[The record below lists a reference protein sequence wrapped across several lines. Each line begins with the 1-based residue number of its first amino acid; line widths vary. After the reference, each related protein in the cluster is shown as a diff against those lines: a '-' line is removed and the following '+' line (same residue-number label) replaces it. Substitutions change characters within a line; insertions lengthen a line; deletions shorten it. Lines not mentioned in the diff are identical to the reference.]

1 MPDTATSHPPDQ
13 PSELAPGRPGDP
25 PTWSSSVK
33 DIVTTALGPSR
44 LWATLGYGVVNEVYW
59 PTTGQPQIRDLG
71 FIVAT
76 PDGWH
81 DVERADRYRLR
92 TPAPYVPV
100 PRIRHTGDD
109 YRLDLEV
116 VCDSMR
122 DVLLV
127 RYRLHGDDCRLYVL
141 LAPHLG
147 RDLAANDAWVEQDR
161 LQACEDYSALS
172 LACDG
177 GFTRASAGY
186 VGASDGR
193 TDFARHGRMTWTHAR
208 AEHGNVALVG
218 ELAHAA
224 GVLALGF
231 ANTPS
236 GAEVLA
242 RSSLAEGFR
251 TVRERTIAGW
261 REWGERLELP
271 EAPRDLARQAAHS
284 AAVLKIHE
292 DRTYP
297 GAVVASLSV
306 PWGSSHD
313 SLGGYHLVWS
323 RDAVEAG
330 HGLLVAGQH
339 DDARRMLAYLVATQ
353 KPEGYW
359 SQNFYPDGE
368 PFWTG
373 IQLDE
378 VGAPILLATKLDE
391 LGLLDARDDASAMV
405 HAAAAYIAA
414 NGPGT
419 PQDRWEEN
427 PGLNPFTLAIEIAA
441 LVAASRFLRGDER
454 AYARSLADCWNARV
468 EEWLYARGGRLAAD
482 HDVAGYYVHVAPLP
496 ADGGLAGTVAVQNH
510 AEPCV
515 VPADALV
522 SLDFLYLV
530 RLGLRRADDARVRHT
545 LRVAEALLRRETPN
559 GASYYRYRYDGY
571 GEHADGS
578 PYDGTGIGRL
588 WPLLT
593 GERGH
598 LAVQCGESALPYL
611 RTMARMSG
619 PGGLIPEQVWD
630 VDPIPERDLWP
641 GRPTG
646 SAMPLV
652 WAHAEF
658 LKLLA
663 ARRDGRPVEL
673 LDTVWRRHRGR
684 VPRPRT
690 RHWRR
695 TVPLAG
701 LAAGH
706 ALLVE
711 DTRPFHLHVGT
722 DGWRDVR
729 DLPSRSLGLGMH
741 GVRLPADALRGHAA
755 VDFTFYFPDEDRW
768 SGQDHRV
775 TIGG

>member
-1 MPDTATSHPPDQ
+1 MPDSATSHAGQDV
-13 PSELAPGRPGDP
+13 APGRPGAP
-25 PTWSSSVK
+25 ATWSASVK
-33 DIVTTALGPSR
+33 DLVTTALGPSR
-44 LWATLGYGVVNEVYW
+44 LWATVGYGIVNEVYW

-71 FIVAT
+71 FIVVT

-81 DVERADRYRLR
+81 DVEQVDRYRFR
-92 TPAPYVPV
+92 TPAAYIPV
-100 PRIRHTGDD
+100 PRIRHTGDG
-109 YRLDLEV
+109 YQLDLEV

-127 RYRLHGDDCRLYVL
+127 RYRLRGEGCRLYVL
-141 LAPHLG
+141 LTPHLG
-147 RDLAANDAWVEQDR
+147 RDLAANDAWVAPGR
-161 LQACEDYSALS
+161 LQACESFTALS

-193 TDFARHGRMTWTHAR
+193 EDFRQHGAMTWTYPR
-208 AEHGNVALVG
+208 AAHGNVALTG
-218 ELAHAA
+218 ELAHDR
-224 GVLALGF
+224 GVLALGL
-231 ANTPS
+231 ANTAT
-236 GAEVLA
+236 GADVLA
-242 RSSLAEGFR
+242 RSSLAEGFEAVRKR
-251 TVRERTIAGW
+251 TVTGW
-261 REWGERLELP
+261 KEWGSRLRLP
-271 EAPRDLARQAAHS
+271 RAPRDLARQAAYS

-306 PWGSSHD
+306 PWGSSND
-313 SLGGYHLVWS
+313 TLGGYHLVWS

-353 KPEGYW
+353 KPDGHW
-359 SQNFYPDGE
+359 SQNFFPDGE

-378 VGAPILLATKLDE
+378 VGAPILLATKLLE
-391 LGLLDARDDASAMV
+391 LGLLDEMGDARAMV

-414 NGPGT
+414 NGPAT

-427 PGLNPFTLAIEIAA
+427 PGINPFTLAVEIAA

-454 AYARSLADCWNARV
+454 RYALSLADCWNARV
-468 EEWLYARGGRLAAD
+468 EEWLYTPAGPLAAD
-482 HDVAGYYVHVAPLP
+482 HGADGYYVHVSPAP

-510 AEPCV
+510 AEPCI
-515 VPADALV
+515 VPANALV

-530 RLGLRRADDARVRHT
+530 RLGLRRADDPRVRDT
-545 LRVAEALLRRETPN
+545 LRVVDALLRRETPS
-559 GASYYRYRYDGY
+559 GASYYRYLHDGY

-598 LAVQCGESALPYL
+598 LAVQCGEDALPYL
-611 RTMARMSG
+611 RAMAAMSG

-630 VDPIPERDLWP
+630 TAAIPERDLRP

-646 SAMPLV
+646 SAMPLA

-673 LDTVWRRHRGR
+673 LDVVWRRYHGR
-684 VPRPRT
+684 APRPRT

-695 TVPLAG
+695 DVPLQR
-701 LAAGH
+701 LDAGH

-711 DTRPFHLHVGT
+711 APREFVLHVGT
-722 DGWRDVR
+722 DGWKDVR
-729 DLPSRSLGLGMH
+729 DLPSRPLGLGMH
-741 GVRLPADALRGHAA
+741 GVTLAPDELRGHGTL
-755 VDFTFYFPDEDRW
+755 DFTFNFPAEHRW
-768 SGQDHRV
+768 SGEDHHVRL
-775 TIGG
+775 GG

>member
-1 MPDTATSHPPDQ
+1 MPDSAASHPDQ
-13 PSELAPGRPGDP
+13 DVAPGRPGAAA
-25 PTWSSSVK
+25 TWSSSVK
-33 DIVTTALGPSR
+33 DLVTTALGPSR
-44 LWATLGYGVVNEVYW
+44 LWATVGYGIVNEVYW

-71 FIVAT
+71 FIVTT
-76 PDGWH
+76 PHGWY
-81 DVERADRYRLR
+81 DVEQADHYRFR

-100 PRIRHTGDD
+100 PRIRHGGDG
-109 YRLDLEV
+109 YQLDLEV

-127 RYRLHGDDCRLYVL
+127 RYRLRGEGSRLYVL

-147 RDLAANDAWVEQDR
+147 RDIAANDAWVEAGR
-161 LQACEDYSALS
+161 LQARQDYSALS

-186 VGASDGR
+186 VGTSDGR
-193 TDFARHGRMTWTHAR
+193 EDFRQHGAMTWSYPR
-208 AEHGNVALVG
+208 AEHGNVALIG
-218 ELAHAA
+218 ELAHPE
-224 GVLALGF
+224 GVLALGL
-231 ANTPS
+231 ANSTT
-236 GAEVLA
+236 GADVLA
-242 RSSLAEGFR
+242 RSSLAEGFDVVRGR
-251 TVRERTIAGW
+251 TVTGW
-261 REWGERLELP
+261 REWGGRLHLP
-271 EAPRDLARQAAHS
+271 RAPRDLARQAAYS

-292 DRTYP
+292 DRTFP

-306 PWGSSHD
+306 PWGSSND
-313 SLGGYHLVWS
+313 TLGGYHLVWS

-339 DDARRMLAYLVATQ
+339 DDARRMLAYLIATQ
-353 KPEGYW
+353 MPDGRW
-359 SQNFYPDGE
+359 SQNFYPDGQ

-378 VGAPILLATKLDE
+378 VGAPILLAAKLHELELLDE
-391 LGLLDARDDASAMV
+391 MEDVRAMAR
-405 HAAAAYIAA
+405 AAASYIAA

-427 PGLNPFTLAIEIAA
+427 PGINPFTLAVEIAA
-441 LVAASRFLRGDER
+441 LVAASHFLKDDDRR
-454 AYARSLADCWNARV
+454 YALSLADCWNARI
-468 EEWLYARGGRLAAD
+468 EEWLYAPAGRLAGAHGVD
-482 HDVAGYYVHVAPLP
+482 GYYVHVSPMP

-510 AEPCV
+510 TEPCI

-530 RLGLRRADDARVRHT
+530 RLGLRRADDARVRDT
-545 LRVAEALLRRETPN
+545 VRIADATLRRETPS
-559 GASYYRYRYDGY
+559 GASYYRYLHDGY

-598 LAVQCGESALPYL
+598 HAVQCGEDALPYL
-611 RTMARMSG
+611 RAMVAMSG

-630 VDPIPERDLWP
+630 VEAIPDRALWP

-646 SAMPLV
+646 SAMPLA

-663 ARRDGRPVEL
+663 ARHDGRPVEL

-695 TVPLAG
+695 SVPIAELPLG
-701 LAAGH
+701 C
-706 ALLVE
+706 ALVVE
-711 DTRPFHLHVGT
+711 APEAFVLHVGT
-722 DGWRDVR
+722 DGWRDVH
-729 DLPSRSLGLGMH
+729 DLRSQPIGLDMN
-741 GVRLPADALRGHAA
+741 GVRIPATALRGHEAL
-755 VDFTFYFPDEDRW
+755 DFTFYFPDGDRW
-768 SGQDHRV
+768 SGEDHHVR
-775 TIGG
+775 IGRAR